1 MKVIFFRLR
10 FFGLRLSGG
19 HVVRRRFRLVR
30 SDCLHRS
37 GRQVRLVQ
45 RIELCKQLIEIRRR
59 LCPRTPHAPEFLLK
73 LCDALAQLLILL
85 HQ

>member
-1 MKVIFFRLR
+1 M
-10 FFGLRLSGG
+10 
-19 HVVRRRFRLVR
+19 
-30 SDCLHRS
+30 
-37 GRQVRLVQ
+37 Q

-59 LCPRTPHAPEFLLK
+59 LCPGTPRAPEFLLK